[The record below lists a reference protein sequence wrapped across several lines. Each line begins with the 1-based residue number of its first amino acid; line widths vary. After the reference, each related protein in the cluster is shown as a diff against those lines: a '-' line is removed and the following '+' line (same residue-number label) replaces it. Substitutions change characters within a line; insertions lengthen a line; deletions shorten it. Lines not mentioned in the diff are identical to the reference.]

1 LAVSPKSC
9 LAASASALLSLR
21 ELYRAIE
28 GPGEHLLKKAHKA
41 LDDAVRAAYGMSKK
55 ADVLEFLLEL
65 NEDVVTAEADGKP
78 VVGPG
83 IPPSAKK
90 LKDLVTADKLTI

>member
-1 LAVSPKSC
+1 
-9 LAASASALLSLR
+9 
-21 ELYRAIE
+21 
-28 GPGEHLLKKAHKA
+28 
-41 LDDAVRAAYGMSKK
+41 MSKK

-65 NEDVVTAEADGKP
+65 NESVVAAEADGKP

-90 LKDLVTADKLTI
+90 LKDLITTDKLTM

>member
-1 LAVSPKSC
+1 M
-9 LAASASALLSLR
+9 
-21 ELYRAIE
+21 
-28 GPGEHLLKKAHKA
+28 
-41 LDDAVRAAYGMSKK
+41 RAAYGMSKK

-65 NEDVVTAEADGKP
+65 NESVVAAEADGKP

-90 LKDLVTADKLTI
+90 LKDLITTDKLTM

>member
-1 LAVSPKSC
+1 
-9 LAASASALLSLR
+9 LSLR

-28 GPGEHLLKKAHKA
+28 GPGEHALKKAHKA
-41 LDDAVRAAYGMSKK
+41 LDDAVRDAYGMSKK
-55 ADVLEFLLEL
+55 ADVLEALLEL
-65 NEDVVTAEADGKP
+65 NEAVASAEADGKP

-90 LKDLVTADKLTI
+90 LKDLVTTDKLTV